1 MVELINGLIR
11 YFKEIDG
18 WAFLGICAGLILA
31 GASGFFVATA
41 LGVGSQ
47 KAVTT
52 TINVATG
59 AIGPQGPK
67 GDIGPIGPQGPK
79 GDTGPQGVKGDI
91 GPIGPQG
98 PKGDPGSMTCPTG
111 YEAGALVINHPGG
124 QTTLWTCLKL

>member
-1 MVELINGLIR
+1 MDELIIRLIR

-18 WAFLGICAGLILA
+18 WAFVGIGAGLILA
-31 GASGFFVATA
+31 GASGFLAATV

-67 GDIGPIGPQGPK
+67 GDIGPVGPQGPK
-79 GDTGPQGVKGDI
+79 GDAGPQGVKGDT

-98 PKGDPGSMTCPTG
+98 VKGDPGS
-111 YEAGALVINHPGG
+111 
-124 QTTLWTCLKL
+124 